1 MARWLFVPS
10 RLALLAAVGLAVGGA
25 ACSSA
30 ESPAVANTAPA
41 AIDIGRE
48 NVVTVQTAE
57 ITVGPLI
64 SGDLRAQLEATVRAE
79 LGGSVLQVVP
89 DEGQVVKRGA
99 LLARIE
105 ARTQEDA
112 LRSAQSMVRSAEESL
127 SVAERELVRTE
138 RLVTGGAL
146 AERELEAARNAAVL
160 ARAQRDDA
168 QSRLASAS
176 KALADGTV
184 RAPIAGTVARRH
196 VNRGDVVSPGDELYT
211 IIDPSSMRLEAS
223 VPSEQLSAITIDAT
237 VNFQVRG
244 YPGQTFAGQDRAH
257 QPNGRSRDAP
267 GAHLRDDPQRG
278 KAGSWRACLP
288 RGASCRKASARWS
301 CRSRPINERSGA
313 PWVLRVRDGK
323 TEKVA
328 VTLGLRDAQTERVE
342 IAAGVSEG
350 DVLLVGASQG
360 MTPGTPVKVRS
371 GGAGRRRGL
380 TCSFLIFHSA
390 SDHHRRQHA
399 GAGDVR
405 HLRARPAEDRRV
417 PRCLAA
423 HRVGGLAVSGRLA
436 RHRGARGHRPDRRA
450 DVGDQRR
457 QEDSEQRA
465 RQLRRDHRRVHLR
478 QGPAGGHAGHS

>member
-1 MARWLFVPS
+1 MARSLSVPS
-10 RLALLAAVGLAVGGA
+10 RLALTAALGAALGGA
-25 ACSSA
+25 ACNSA
-30 ESPAVANTAPA
+30 ESPAAANTAPA
-41 AIDIGRE
+41 VIDIGRE

-79 LGGSVLQVVP
+79 LGGSVLQVGP
-89 DEGQVVKRGA
+89 DEGQAVKRGA

-112 LRSAQSMVRSAEESL
+112 LRSAESMVRSADESL

-146 AERELEAARNAAVL
+146 AERELEASRNAAVL

-168 QSRLASAS
+168 QSRLASAR

-184 RAPIAGTVARRH
+184 RAPISGQVARRH
-196 VNRGDVVSPGDELYT
+196 VNRGDVVSSGSELYT

-244 YPGQTFAGQDRAH
+244 YPGQMFAGRIERISPMADPVTRQVPIFVTIPNVEGRLVAGLFAEGRVVQEVKRALVV
-257 QPNGRSRDAP
+257 PMNAV
-267 GAHLRDDPQRG
+267 
-278 KAGSWRACLP
+278 
-288 RGASCRKASARWS
+288 
-301 CRSRPINERSGA
+301 NERGGT

-323 TEKVA
+323 TEKVE

-342 IAAGVSEG
+342 IATGVAEG

-360 MTPGTPVKVRS
+360 MTPGTPVKVRT
-371 GGAGRRRGL
+371 A
-380 TCSFLIFHSA
+380 A
-390 SDHHRRQHA
+390 PA
-399 GAGDVR
+399 GAGD
-405 HLRARPAEDRRV
+405 
-417 PRCLAA
+417 
-423 HRVGGLAVSGRLA
+423 
-436 RHRGARGHRPDRRA
+436 
-450 DVGDQRR
+450 
-457 QEDSEQRA
+457 
-465 RQLRRDHRRVHLR
+465 
-478 QGPAGGHAGHS
+478 

>member
-1 MARWLFVPS
+1 MARSLIVPS
-10 RLALLAAVGLAVGGA
+10 RLALLAALGLALGGA

-30 ESPAVANTAPA
+30 ESPAAANTAPA

-48 NVVTVQTAE
+48 NIVTVQTAE

-196 VNRGDVVSPGDELYT
+196 VNRGDVVSPGHRALHDHRPLEHAPGSLGAVGTAQCDHDRRDREL
-211 IIDPSSMRLEAS
+211 PGARLSGADVCRS
-223 VPSEQLSAITIDAT
+223 H
-237 VNFQVRG
+237 
-244 YPGQTFAGQDRAH
+244 RAH
-257 QPNGRSRDAP
+257 QPDGRPGDAP
-267 GAHLRDDPQRG
+267 GADLRDHPQRRRPPG
-278 KAGSWRACLP
+278 GGPVRRRARRAGSQARAGRADHGHQRAHRRARGCCACATARP
-288 RGASCRKASARWS
+288 RKS
-301 CRSRPINERSGA
+301 RSRSGCATPRPSAWRS
-313 PWVLRVRDGK
+313 PRVCPK
-323 TEKVA
+323 A
-328 VTLGLRDAQTERVE
+328 
-342 IAAGVSEG
+342 
-350 DVLLVGASQG
+350 
-360 MTPGTPVKVRS
+360 
-371 GGAGRRRGL
+371 
-380 TCSFLIFHSA
+380 TC
-390 SDHHRRQHA
+390 
-399 GAGDVR
+399 
-405 HLRARPAEDRRV
+405 
-417 PRCLAA
+417 C
-423 HRVGGLAVSGRLA
+423 
-436 RHRGARGHRPDRRA
+436 
-450 DVGDQRR
+450 
-457 QEDSEQRA
+457 
-465 RQLRRDHRRVHLR
+465 
-478 QGPAGGHAGHS
+478 

>member
-1 MARWLFVPS
+1 MARSLIVPS
-10 RLALLAAVGLAVGGA
+10 PLAVLATLCLALGGA
-25 ACSSA
+25 ACNNA

-41 AIDIGRE
+41 AIDVGRE
-48 NVVTVQTAE
+48 NIVTVQTAE

-127 SVAERELVRTE
+127 SVADRELARTE
-138 RLVTGGAL
+138 RLVKSGAL

-196 VNRGDVVSPGDELYT
+196 VNRGDVVSPGTELYT

-244 YPGQTFAGQDRAH
+244 YPGQMFAGRIERISPMADPVTRQVPIFVTIPNVEGRLVAGLFAEGRVVQEVKRA
-257 QPNGRSRDAP
+257 
-267 GAHLRDDPQRG
+267 LVV
-278 KAGSWRACLP
+278 
-288 RGASCRKASARWS
+288 
-301 CRSRPINERSGA
+301 PIAAVNERVA
-313 PWVLRVRDGK
+313 TPWVLRVREGK
-323 TEKVA
+323 TEKVE
-328 VTLGLRDAQTERVE
+328 VTLGLRDTQTERVE
-342 IAAGVSEG
+342 IATGVSEG
-350 DVLLVGASQG
+350 DVLLIGASQG
-360 MTPGTPVKVRS
+360 MTPGTPVKVNTTAPT
-371 GGAGRRRGL
+371 G
-380 TCSFLIFHSA
+380 T
-390 SDHHRRQHA
+390 
-399 GAGDVR
+399 
-405 HLRARPAEDRRV
+405 ED
-417 PRCLAA
+417 
-423 HRVGGLAVSGRLA
+423 
-436 RHRGARGHRPDRRA
+436 
-450 DVGDQRR
+450 
-457 QEDSEQRA
+457 
-465 RQLRRDHRRVHLR
+465 
-478 QGPAGGHAGHS
+478 